1 MSRLPDEGPDLRL
14 VEDLIFGGKEIILR
28 RFESIDTLTRRT
40 PDFKVLRDGILVA
53 FCEVKSPR
61 DDWLDQQIE
70 AATSGQIVGR
80 ARPDPTF
87 NRIARHIEKAASQFD
102 AVNGD
107 RTVPNILVFVN
118 HADAAGPNDLLETV
132 TGTFFAENGQR
143 FATVRHISQGRL
155 ASVREIIDLY
165 IWIDQKTSR
174 TSYFFNKD
182 PNRVT
187 ALCDLLQ
194 IDATKIDDPSS
205 PPPGRRG

>member
-1 MSRLPDEGPDLRL
+1 
-14 VEDLIFGGKEIILR
+14 
-28 RFESIDTLTRRT
+28 
-40 PDFKVLRDGILVA
+40 
-53 FCEVKSPR
+53 
-61 DDWLDQQIE
+61 
-70 AATSGQIVGR
+70 
-80 ARPDPTF
+80 
-87 NRIARHIEKAASQFD
+87 
-102 AVNGD
+102 VNGD